1 MNALRTM
8 LHVFF
13 RFYYVKTNFR
23 NMEKKRTQEDWTRI
37 QENAIN
43 AILMGRCANNYYGE
57 MSIDS
62 LVDEALRGADL
73 LVEELRKREKD
84 Q

>member
-1 MNALRTM
+1 MCNAL
-8 LHVFF
+8 HFF
-13 RFYYVKTNFR
+13 SLLLVITSFR
-23 NMEKKRTQEDWTRI
+23 NMENIRTKEDWMRI
-37 QENAIN
+37 HENAIN
-43 AILMGRCANNYYGE
+43 AILSGRCANDYYGE

-73 LVEELRKREKD
+73 LIDELRKREEE

>member
-1 MNALRTM
+1 
-8 LHVFF
+8 
-13 RFYYVKTNFR
+13 
-23 NMEKKRTQEDWTRI
+23 MENNRTQKDWKRI

-43 AILMGRCANNYYGE
+43 AILMGRCANNYYGD

-73 LVEELRKREKD
+73 LVEKLRKREEN

>member
-1 MNALRTM
+1 
-8 LHVFF
+8 
-13 RFYYVKTNFR
+13 
-23 NMEKKRTQEDWTRI
+23 MEKKRTEEDWRKLHEKVI
-37 QENAIN
+37 C
-43 AILMGRCANNYYGE
+43 AILNGRCANNYFGE

-73 LVEELRKREKD
+73 LVEELRKREEN

>member
-1 MNALRTM
+1 
-8 LHVFF
+8 
-13 RFYYVKTNFR
+13 
-23 NMEKKRTQEDWTRI
+23 MEKKRTEEDWKRI

-43 AILMGRCANNYYGE
+43 AILMGRCVNNYFGE

>member
-1 MNALRTM
+1 
-8 LHVFF
+8 
-13 RFYYVKTNFR
+13 
-23 NMEKKRTQEDWTRI
+23 MEKKRTEEDWKRI

-43 AILMGRCANNYYGE
+43 AILMGRCANNYYGD

-73 LVEELRKREKD
+73 LVGKLRKREEG

>member
-1 MNALRTM
+1 
-8 LHVFF
+8 
-13 RFYYVKTNFR
+13 
-23 NMEKKRTQEDWTRI
+23 MEKKRTEEDWKRI
-37 QENAIN
+37 HENAIN
-43 AILMGRCANNYYGE
+43 AILTGRCANNYYGD

-73 LVEELRKREKD
+73 LVEKLRKREED

>member
-1 MNALRTM
+1 
-8 LHVFF
+8 
-13 RFYYVKTNFR
+13 
-23 NMEKKRTQEDWTRI
+23 MENNRTQEDWKRI
-37 QENAIN
+37 HENAIN
-43 AILMGRCANNYYGE
+43 AILMGRCANNYYGD

-73 LVEELRKREKD
+73 LVEKLRKREED

>member
-1 MNALRTM
+1 MNALCTM
-8 LHVFF
+8 LHDFS
-13 RFYYVKTNFR
+13 RYYIVITSFR

-43 AILMGRCANNYYGE
+43 AILMGRCANNYFGE

-73 LVEELRKREKD
+73 LVEELRKREEN

>member
-1 MNALRTM
+1 
-8 LHVFF
+8 
-13 RFYYVKTNFR
+13 
-23 NMEKKRTQEDWTRI
+23 
-37 QENAIN
+37 
-43 AILMGRCANNYYGE
+43 MGRCANNYYGD

>member
-1 MNALRTM
+1 MHNASR
-8 LHVFF
+8 FF
-13 RFYYVKTNFR
+13 SLLQVITSFR
-23 NMEKKRTQEDWTRI
+23 NMENKRTQQDWTRI

-43 AILMGRCANNYYGE
+43 AILMGRCANNYFGE

-73 LVEELRKREKD
+73 LVEELRKREEN

>member
-1 MNALRTM
+1 MYNAS
-8 LHVFF
+8 HFF
-13 RFYYVKTNFR
+13 SLLLVITSFR
-23 NMEKKRTQEDWTRI
+23 NMENKRTQQDWTRI

-43 AILMGRCANNYYGE
+43 AILMGRCANNYFGE

-73 LVEELRKREKD
+73 LVEELRKREEN